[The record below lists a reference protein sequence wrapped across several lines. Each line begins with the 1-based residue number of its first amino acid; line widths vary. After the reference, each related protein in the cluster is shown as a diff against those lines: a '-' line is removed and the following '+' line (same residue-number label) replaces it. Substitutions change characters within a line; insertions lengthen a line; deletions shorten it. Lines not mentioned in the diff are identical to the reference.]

1 MASKRSEDV
10 YGQKVDRCMY
20 NALIK
25 LVSGVGIGI
34 VVSAFLFKR
43 KPWPVILGAGL
54 GTGMGISDCNHEF
67 KGHVPVKPVPV
78 EPKVIFHKK
87 IPLVTTLENKASP
100 VKELLTK
107 KPKFIHRPKTDV
119 EKHSGKKF
127 MYREIDDDDD
137 DDDEEEDDD

>member
-78 EPKVIFHKK
+78 E
-87 IPLVTTLENKASP
+87 VTSETS
-100 VKELLTK
+100 
-107 KPKFIHRPKTDV
+107 
-119 EKHSGKKF
+119 
-127 MYREIDDDDD
+127 
-137 DDDEEEDDD
+137 